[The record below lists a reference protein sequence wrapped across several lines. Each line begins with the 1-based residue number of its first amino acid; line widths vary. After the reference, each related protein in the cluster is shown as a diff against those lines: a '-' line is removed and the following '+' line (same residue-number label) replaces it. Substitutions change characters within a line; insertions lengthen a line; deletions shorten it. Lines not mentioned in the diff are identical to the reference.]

1 MMEELRPT
9 LLTTQQHP
17 SLLST
22 TSMFKVE
29 QSALNLFKREDKR
42 AEDSQ
47 YKSRKQQRLELEQ
60 NGGSSYRGNQNNPKD
75 VNLTQRGKDM
85 KNSSRGLNHIGYQSA
100 RNFAPSQR
108 ASSNAFNHN
117 DIEADLYHRS

>member
-42 AEDSQ
+42 AEDS
-47 YKSRKQQRLELEQ
+47 
-60 NGGSSYRGNQNNPKD
+60 
-75 VNLTQRGKDM
+75 
-85 KNSSRGLNHIGYQSA
+85 
-100 RNFAPSQR
+100 
-108 ASSNAFNHN
+108 
-117 DIEADLYHRS
+117 